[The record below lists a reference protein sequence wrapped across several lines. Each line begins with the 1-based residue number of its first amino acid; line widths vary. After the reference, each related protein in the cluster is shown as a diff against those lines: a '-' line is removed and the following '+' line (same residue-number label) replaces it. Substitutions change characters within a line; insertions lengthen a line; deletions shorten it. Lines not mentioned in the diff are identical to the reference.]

1 MYKTLLTLG
10 LAIALTTVST
20 ASSALVAR
28 DSLLLDPTVSPKSL
42 RYILTQCQIAWPQY
56 NYGQLRS
63 AYNHGDLTI
72 VPTLKPD
79 GVYNDVSFGGITLC
93 VIESL

>member
-1 MYKTLLTLG
+1 MYKTLFTLG
-10 LAIALTTVST
+10 LAIALTSVST

-28 DSLLLDPTVSPKSL
+28 DRMLLVPDISAKSL
-42 RYILTQCQIAWPQY
+42 RYILTQCQLAWPQY

-72 VPTLKPD
+72 VATLKPD

-93 VIESL
+93 IIESI